1 VDDSDSKWDHWGPLT
16 SPDPEECVLRD
27 PCEIEQESAGRSRA
41 FADFW
46 SNLRSLL
53 HPDLVQR
60 SLQRFLPL
68 AVLGIS
74 ALSVLWML
82 WSPQGL
88 SRLDV
93 LQRER
98 TGLNDEIER
107 VSRDIERLRYEVQ
120 RIKTSPSSVER
131 VARDELG
138 LVRQTEF
145 VVHFSKDELTPPRV
159 VPFSEP

>member
-1 VDDSDSKWDHWGPLT
+1 M
-16 SPDPEECVLRD
+16 
-27 PCEIEQESAGRSRA
+27 
-41 FADFW
+41 
-46 SNLRSLL
+46 L
-53 HPDLVQR
+53 HPERVQR
-60 SLQRFLPL
+60 SLQRSIPL
-68 AVLGIS
+68 VVLGVCVI
-74 ALSVLWML
+74 SVLWML

-88 SRLDV
+88 ARLDV

-98 TGLNDEIER
+98 TSLNDEIER

-138 LVRQTEF
+138 LVRQSEF
-145 VVHFSKDELTPPRV
+145 VVHFSKDERTPTRV

>member
-1 VDDSDSKWDHWGPLT
+1 M
-16 SPDPEECVLRD
+16 
-27 PCEIEQESAGRSRA
+27 
-41 FADFW
+41 
-46 SNLRSLL
+46 LL
-53 HPDLVQR
+53 
-60 SLQRFLPL
+60 
-68 AVLGIS
+68 A
-74 ALSVLWML
+74 A
-82 WSPQGL
+82 QGL
-88 SRLDV
+88 ARLDV

-98 TGLNDEIER
+98 TSLNEEIER

-145 VVHFSKDELTPPRV
+145 VVHFSKDELGAPRV